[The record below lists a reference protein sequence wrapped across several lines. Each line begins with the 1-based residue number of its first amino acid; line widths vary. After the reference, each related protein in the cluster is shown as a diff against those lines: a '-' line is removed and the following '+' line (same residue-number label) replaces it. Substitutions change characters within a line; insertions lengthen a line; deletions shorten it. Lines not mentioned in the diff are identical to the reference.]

1 MGKCILA
8 GHPPAGGARIASGS
22 YTGTGTYGES
32 NPTRLHFGFAPKLV
46 VLLTQGGFAMVEW
59 QSIAFNQCF
68 IWIKGV
74 KSTTV
79 YNYSGS
85 SGAGTG
91 NAPISFAESG
101 EGLSWFSGSTAYGQ
115 CNSKG
120 MVYYYVA
127 IG

>member
-1 MGKCILA
+1 MGRCILA

-46 VLLTQGGFAMVEW
+46 VLLTQSGFAMVEW
-59 QSIAFNQCF
+59 SGIALSQCF

-79 YNYSGS
+79 YDYNNGSGS
-85 SGAGTG
+85 GPG
-91 NAPISFAESG
+91 PISFAESG
-101 EGLSWFSGSTAYGQ
+101 EGLSWFSGSTAYRQ